1 MMRINEN
8 DEAATAKVTNLD
20 IDCPWTFLID

>member
-8 DEAATAKVTNLD
+8 DEAAAAKVTNLD
-20 IDCPWTFLID
+20 IDCPWTCFID